1 MINYYIHQIGSI
13 DNEKTYERLV
23 NILKSKMICS
33 RCLLE
38 KLGIKL
44 DCDNVSFKFDVPEDR
59 KWMYY
64 EDDIHKDRVSL
75 SDPENQIIKK
85 CIEKKFVGG
94 ITCFNY
100 NYIGFAISRE
110 IPIVLKEQTMGL
122 AMGEVQV
129 FDKIDSEY
137 IVGLILPISLEQL
150 QDEFNKLI
158 VDKIF
163 EMCEENEFPLNIY
176 NYEGE
181 LLKSKEKNKNKWK
194 LNFYDILLIYRNL
207 FYYDWGKGMRIILGS
222 KNVSKQ
228 GIIFIAMDEL
238 GKD

>member
-23 NILKSKMICS
+23 SILKSKMICS

-44 DCDNVSFKFDVPEDR
+44 DYDNVSFKLNVPEDR

-75 SDPENQIIKK
+75 SDPENHIIKK
-85 CIEKKFVGG
+85 CFEKKFVGG

-110 IPIVLKEQTMGL
+110 IPIVPKEQTMGL

-163 EMCEENEFPLNIY
+163 EMCEENGFPLNIY

-181 LLKSKEKNKNKWK
+181 LLKSKEKNKNK
-194 LNFYDILLIYRNL
+194 
-207 FYYDWGKGMRIILGS
+207 
-222 KNVSKQ
+222 
-228 GIIFIAMDEL
+228 
-238 GKD
+238 